1 MIPSRWFGKRF
12 RVILADPPWRFETW
26 SVRGQGRSAVNH
38 YAVMRL
44 EEIKALP
51 IARVAHED
59 SLLFLWATSPM
70 LPEAL
75 AVMQAWGY
83 AYRSGAVWTKD
94 KQGLGYWF
102 RGQHE
107 LLLLGVR
114 GKVPAPRPENRPTS
128 WINAPRRAH
137 SQKPE
142 QVHDI
147 IEQMAA
153 GPYLELFGRQAR
165 EGWTVWG
172 DEAPKKPPPSNKPVW
187 RHD

>member
-1 MIPSRWFGKRF
+1 MIPARWFGKRF

-26 SVRGQGRSAVNH
+26 SQLRQTRAPAAH

-51 IARVAHED
+51 IARVAAED

-75 AVMQAWGY
+75 DVMAAWGY
-83 AYRSGAVWTKD
+83 AYRSGACWTKD

-114 GKVPAPRPENRPTS
+114 GKVPAPRPENRPSS

-137 SQKPE
+137 SQKPDE
-142 QVHDI
+142 AHAV
-147 IEQMAA
+147 IEQMAT
-153 GPYLELFGRQAR
+153 GPYLELFGRQTR

-172 DEAPKKPPPSNKPVW
+172 EEAPKKPERPRYPVW
-187 RHD
+187 QRD